1 MGKTPNPNTQ
11 TPGKLQSPSSNP
23 RRAYLKIGAWNFPGA
38 WGLVLGFSAAGRLKF
53 RLLFAKEF
61 VNFTRMNRM
70 ADQPQ
75 ANPLREGLST
85 RLVPQPCTIVI
96 FGATGDL
103 THRKLIP
110 AVYNLAADGELPPA
124 TTVVGYARREKTD
137 DEFRNELE
145 QTTREFSRQ
154 TVRDEIW
161 KMFAQSIFYHRGEF
175 EDAADYKS
183 LAARLDKIDKERG
196 TRGNRLFYFA
206 AAPEQ
211 FEPIL
216 DNLKAAGLNNT
227 REGSWARVVVEKP
240 FGHDL
245 ASARE
250 LNRLVHN
257 SFSEEQTYRI
267 DHFLGKET
275 AQNILVL
282 RFANAIFGPLW
293 SRHYVDH
300 IQITAAET
308 LGVERRGG
316 YYETAGA
323 LRDMVQNHLLQLLC
337 LDAMEPPTDLRAD
350 SIRDEKVKVVRS
362 IRRYTREDV
371 AGNVVRGQYGE
382 GAIDGKPAAAYR
394 KEERV
399 DAESGTETFVALR
412 LFIDNWRW
420 SGVPVYMRVG
430 KRLPKSA
437 TEISVHFKYAP
448 PVLFGK
454 EPTAL
459 SQNVLVIRIQPDEGI
474 SLRMQAKMPGTSLRI
489 QPVKM
494 DFHYGTSFGKP
505 SPEAYERLLLDAMSG
520 DATLFARR
528 DEVEEAWSFIDP
540 IENAWT
546 AKAKAPELFFYPAG
560 SWGPEQADDLLARDG
575 RAWRRL

>member
-1 MGKTPNPNTQ
+1 
-11 TPGKLQSPSSNP
+11 
-23 RRAYLKIGAWNFPGA
+23 
-38 WGLVLGFSAAGRLKF
+38 
-53 RLLFAKEF
+53 
-61 VNFTRMNRM
+61 MNRA
-70 ADQPQ
+70 ADQPK

-110 AVYNLAADGELPPA
+110 ALYNLAADGELPPA
-124 TTVVGYARREKTD
+124 TTVVGFARRKKSD
-137 DEFRNELE
+137 DELRNELE
-145 QTTREFSRQ
+145 ETTREFSRQ

-161 KMFAQSIFYHRGEF
+161 KTFSGSIFYHQSEF
-175 EDAADYKS
+175 ENRSGYRS
-183 LAARLDKIDKERG
+183 LAEQLDKIDKERG

-216 DNLKAAGLNNT
+216 ENLKAAGLNET
-227 REGSWARVVVEKP
+227 REGSWARVIVEKP

-250 LNRLVHN
+250 LNQLVRK

-293 SRHYVDH
+293 NRHYVDH
-300 IQITAAET
+300 VQITAAET
-308 LGVERRGG
+308 LGVEGRGG

-337 LDAMEPPTDLRAD
+337 LVAMEPPTDLRAE

-362 IRRYTREDV
+362 IRRYTTDEI
-371 AGNVVRGQYGE
+371 GTNVVRAQYAE
-382 GAIDGKPAAAYR
+382 GAINGKPVPAYR
-394 KEERV
+394 QEERV
-399 DAESGTETFVALR
+399 NPDSGTDTFVALR

-437 TEISVHFKYAP
+437 TEISVHFKRAP
-448 PVLFGK
+448 AVLFTK
-454 EPTAL
+454 EASEL
-459 SQNVLVIRIQPDEGI
+459 GQNVLVIRIQPDEGI
-474 SLRMQAKMPGTSLRI
+474 SLRIQAKMPGTAFRI

-528 DEVEEAWSFIDP
+528 DEVEEAWSFIDV
-540 IENAWT
+540 IENAWA
-546 AKAKAPELFFYPAG
+546 AKKDAPKLFFYPAG
-560 SWGPEQADDLLARDG
+560 SWGPEEADDLMARDG
-575 RAWRRL
+575 RSWRRF